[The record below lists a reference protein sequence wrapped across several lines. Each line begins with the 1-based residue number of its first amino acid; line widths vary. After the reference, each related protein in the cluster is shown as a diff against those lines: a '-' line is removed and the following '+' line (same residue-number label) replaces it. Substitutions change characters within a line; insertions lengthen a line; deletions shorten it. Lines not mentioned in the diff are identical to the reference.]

1 LPLLSLFLAGVLT
14 SLTPCIYPMIPITI
28 AIVGGQSAD
37 GAPRKPAVALTFA
50 YVLGLALVYS
60 ALGVVAGMT
69 GTIFGTVSTNPWLH
83 FAMANLLIL
92 FALAMLDVV
101 PVRMPQWLLRRASEA
116 GAKGGIGGAFSMGAV
131 SGLVAAPC
139 GAPAMA
145 GVLTFVATTHSAVL
159 GFLYL
164 FVFSLGM
171 CAVLVAAG
179 LSASFLVRLP
189 KPGAWMIWV
198 KRALAVILL
207 GAAEYYLVN
216 MGRLL
221 S

>member
-1 LPLLSLFLAGVLT
+1 
-14 SLTPCIYPMIPITI
+14 MIPITI

-37 GAPRKPAVALTFA
+37 GAPRRPAVALTFA

-60 ALGVVAGMT
+60 LLGVVAGMT

-83 FAMANLLIL
+83 FVMANLLLL
-92 FALAMLDVV
+92 FALAMLDVI
-101 PVRMPQWLLRRASEA
+101 PLRLPQWMLRRASEA
-116 GAKGGIGGAFSMGAV
+116 GAKGGVGGAFAMGAV

-145 GVLTFVATTHSAVL
+145 GVLTFVATTRSAGL

-189 KPGAWMIWV
+189 KPGAWMLWV
-198 KRALAVILL
+198 KRVLAVILL
-207 GAAEYYLVN
+207 GAAEYYFIN
-216 MGRLL
+216 MGKLL